1 MTFAIYS
8 YLMPSYKSPT
18 TMTFVDGLMTTNFAT
33 KARLSKTEQPTEQ
46 CPRVYI
52 PLSSLI
58 HCRKS
63 YKHSEHK
70 QMQASW

>member
-1 MTFAIYS
+1 MTFG
-8 YLMPSYKSPT
+8 
-18 TMTFVDGLMTTNFAT
+18 DGLMTTNSAT
-33 KARLSKTEQPTEQ
+33 KAKLNKTEQPTEQ

-63 YKHSEHK
+63 YKHWEHM